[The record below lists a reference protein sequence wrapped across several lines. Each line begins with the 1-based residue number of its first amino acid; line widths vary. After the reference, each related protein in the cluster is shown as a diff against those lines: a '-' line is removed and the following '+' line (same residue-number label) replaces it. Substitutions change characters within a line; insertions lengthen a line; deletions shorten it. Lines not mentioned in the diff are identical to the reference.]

1 MPSPPLLAVA
11 TTDPALALAAEAAG
25 VDLVVLESG
34 PLDPLLVAARAAA
47 RTETIGIVAAA
58 PTTTT
63 EPFHVSTAIA
73 TIDVVARGRAGW
85 LAETPPRAGADG
97 LVTWDV
103 PEDVL
108 GDAREHVDAV
118 RALWDS
124 WEEGAEIRDRATDRF
139 VDRERIHHINYA
151 GAHLAVRG
159 PSITPRPPQGQPVV
173 VVRDPALAAVADVLL
188 VTDPAAPP
196 VPGVL
201 RILEV
206 QRGAPHDA
214 EGFDGVLLHGVTATD
229 LTALARTAPPAGE
242 TLRARLGL
250 PSPAPNRYAGAAVA
264 S

>member
-1 MPSPPLLAVA
+1 MPSPPLLAIA
-11 TTDPALALAAEAAG
+11 TADPALALAAEAAG
-25 VDLVVLESG
+25 VDLVVLEAG
-34 PLDPLLVAARAAA
+34 PLDPLLVAARLAA
-47 RTETIGIVAAA
+47 RTEAIGIVAAA
-58 PTTTT
+58 ATTTT

-85 LAETPPRAGADG
+85 LAETLPRDVADG

-103 PEDVL
+103 PDDVI
-108 GDAREHVDAV
+108 GDAREHVAAV

-188 VTDPAAPP
+188 VRDPQAAP
-196 VPGVL
+196 VPGVVRL
-201 RILEV
+201 LEV
-206 QRGAPHDA
+206 QRGTPHDA
-214 EGFDGVLLHGVTATD
+214 DGFDGVVLHGVGATD
-229 LTALARTAPPAGE
+229 LTALARTAPRAGE

-250 PSPAPNRYAGAAVA
+250 DSPAPNRFAA
-264 S
+264 